1 MENYQEE
8 RVKLTNSQ
16 LKKKKKTCSE
26 KQSGNN
32 IKIKKQKLLRF
43 SYELFLTTR
52 KRTKIRKAFTNNMSI
67 DVKLTKAQI
76 YKIIQSSGTI
86 GSWLANLRK
95 EITSKCC
102 YSFN

>member
-1 MENYQEE
+1 
-8 RVKLTNSQ
+8 
-16 LKKKKKTCSE
+16 
-26 KQSGNN
+26 
-32 IKIKKQKLLRF
+32 
-43 SYELFLTTR
+43 
-52 KRTKIRKAFTNNMSI
+52 MSI

-76 YKIIQSSGTI
+76 SKIIQSSGTI